1 MKHSIL
7 ALYISAALLPASA
20 RTYTFDASLIGDSKK
35 NVDISLF
42 NEGLQLPGTYN
53 VTIKVNENTVDSD
66 VPVVFLLASDRK
78 KRSLQPCLTTAQLT
92 RYGVDVSK
100 YPGLSADVACTDL
113 NLIPQTTADF
123 DFNRQQLS
131 LMFPP
136 QAMLPVLKGIA
147 PESLWDDGIPE
158 LAVGAGNTAGVQLS
172 MTDTAPRLADNVS
185 GSGFVCGTA
194 GETVYLGVGYR
205 ALKAGSYKATG
216 YFYTVAP

>member
-136 QAMLPVLKGIA
+136 RPCC
-147 PESLWDDGIPE
+147 
-158 LAVGAGNTAGVQLS
+158 
-172 MTDTAPRLADNVS
+172 R
-185 GSGFVCGTA
+185 F
-194 GETVYLGVGYR
+194 
-205 ALKAGSYKATG
+205 
-216 YFYTVAP
+216 

>member
-35 NVDISLF
+35 NVEISLF

-53 VTIKVNENTVDSD
+53 VTIKVNENTIDSD
-66 VPVVFLLASDRK
+66 VPVVFLLVSDRK
-78 KRSLQPCLTTAQLT
+78 KRSLQPCLTMAQLT

-100 YPGLSADVACTDL
+100 YPGLSEDVACTDL
-113 NLIPQTTADF
+113 NLIPQTTVDF

-147 PESLWDDGIPE
+147 PESLWDDGIQPP
-158 LAVGAGNTAGVQLS
+158 ATATAHSRRCSSDRSGHSTVIHRDHLCPHSATACATAQYPVQ
-172 MTDTAPRLADNVS
+172 VQQ
-185 GSGFVCGTA
+185 
-194 GETVYLGVGYR
+194 
-205 ALKAGSYKATG
+205 
-216 YFYTVAP
+216 

>member
-42 NEGLQLPGTYN
+42 NEGLQLPG
-53 VTIKVNENTVDSD
+53 
-66 VPVVFLLASDRK
+66 
-78 KRSLQPCLTTAQLT
+78 
-92 RYGVDVSK
+92 
-100 YPGLSADVACTDL
+100 
-113 NLIPQTTADF
+113 
-123 DFNRQQLS
+123 
-131 LMFPP
+131 
-136 QAMLPVLKGIA
+136 
-147 PESLWDDGIPE
+147 
-158 LAVGAGNTAGVQLS
+158 
-172 MTDTAPRLADNVS
+172 RLADNVS

-205 ALKAGSYKATG
+205 ALKAGSYKATA